1 MLYPPHSMR
10 QTAIPSPFYGSD
22 KGKGELIISVLPGE
36 DLIQLK
42 SNFPLTLRLSP
53 LSCWWSF
60 RFSSLTL
67 FVHVDFTAKCKTCY
81 SIFVMKVCLPHD
93 KELCVGSLLVP
104 KTCTMPKCQSA
115 YPSQPHHAYTTTA
128 NSHSPLTG
136 QTLRAC
142 KTNQSFL
149 AVLLLTEVSEG

>member
-1 MLYPPHSMR
+1 MHLLMLYPSHSMR
-10 QTAIPSPFYGSD
+10 QIAIPSHFHGTD
-22 KGKGELIISVLPGE
+22 KGKGE

-42 SNFPLTLRLSP
+42 SNFPLTLGLSP
-53 LSCWWSF
+53 LRCWWPF
-60 RFSSLTL
+60 RFLSLTL

-81 SIFVMKVCLPHD
+81 SIFVMKDCLPHD
-93 KELCVGSLLVP
+93 EELCVGSLLVP
-104 KTCTMPKCQSA
+104 KTCTMAICQSA
-115 YPSQPHHAYTTTA
+115 YPSQPCHAS

-149 AVLLLTEVSEG
+149 AVLLLREVSVG